1 MRMSSGVGKARIP
14 ALRFACLKSCTG
26 PEGHFTLIFK
36 RHSGIFNFLY
46 IQRNRRTR
54 SEPLGDPAYSLNH
67 SKGSSL
73 VKTARYFLPPFSVS
87 SVSSVWKLWNL
98 ASASLPVSK
107 ARKKM

>member
-1 MRMSSGVGKARIP
+1 MEWAKHVYQCHDLHASRAVLAQKAILCSYSKDTQ
-14 ALRFACLKSCTG
+14 AYLT
-26 PEGHFTLIFK
+26 
-36 RHSGIFNFLY
+36 FLY
-46 IQRNRRTR
+46 IQRSRRTR

-87 SVSSVWKLWNL
+87 SVSSVRKLWNL